1 MCLRGNIVGIFSEKK
16 SKIWGATTTPLI
28 VPSAKIKKKT
38 PLALELQG
46 FEARQISATFRRL
59 FGDFLEIF
67 WEKYEKDCI
76 ECTVML
82 L

>member
-1 MCLRGNIVGIFSEKK
+1 MG
-16 SKIWGATTTPLI
+16 GATTTPPI

>member
-1 MCLRGNIVGIFSEKK
+1 MGDFSEKNLK
-16 SKIWGATTTPLI
+16 SGGVTTTPHI